1 MKQVVPVMPLT
12 EQYQARLQSVSPEL
26 EFYHAG
32 SGQVPEKVLKQ
43 AEIIVGNLA
52 PEKVREAEKLQLL
65 QLNSAGADGY
75 LEPGILPS
83 GAHLCNAT
91 GAYGLAISEHMI
103 GMLLMLIKKLD
114 LYRENQKRHQWKDEG
129 NVTSIYGSRTL
140 VVGMGDIGTEFG
152 RKMHALG
159 STVAG
164 VRRHKT
170 TAPEFAEAVYTMDAL
185 DEQLGKADIV
195 ACSLPGTKET
205 YHLFDGERIRRMKR
219 GAILINVGRGSLVRT
234 EALMEALKSGQLS
247 GACLDVTEQEPLSEE
262 SPLWDA
268 PNLILTPHISGN
280 FHLEETRR
288 RIVEIAAENI
298 RALLEGRELRNEVDF
313 ATGYRRFRG

>member
-1 MKQVVPVMPLT
+1 
-12 EQYQARLQSVSPEL
+12 
-26 EFYHAG
+26 
-32 SGQVPEKVLKQ
+32 
-43 AEIIVGNLA
+43 
-52 PEKVREAEKLQLL
+52 
-65 QLNSAGADGY
+65 
-75 LEPGILPS
+75 
-83 GAHLCNAT
+83 
-91 GAYGLAISEHMI
+91 
-103 GMLLMLIKKLD
+103 
-114 LYRENQKRHQWKDEG
+114 
-129 NVTSIYGSRTL
+129 
-140 VVGMGDIGTEFG
+140 
-152 RKMHALG
+152 
-159 STVAG
+159 
-164 VRRHKT
+164 
-170 TAPEFAEAVYTMDAL
+170 
-185 DEQLGKADIV
+185 
-195 ACSLPGTKET
+195 
-205 YHLFDGERIRRMKR
+205 MKR